1 MRRVSDTGP
10 IAIYERALR
19 AGVRKPPGKEPA
31 VGGVGV
37 AVYGD
42 LTAGRPLRAMCWSAE
57 QSVADRL
64 QRTQRRHCGF
74 RGGDLGVTSGIARVF
89 SVDAAPELRHRK
101 QCPPAGGRCEEVST
115 VVMAS
120 RP

>member
-1 MRRVSDTGP
+1 MGY
-10 IAIYERALR
+10 AW

-31 VGGVGV
+31 VGGVRV

-42 LTAGRPLRAMCWSAE
+42 LTAGRPLRGMRGSVE
-57 QSVADRL
+57 QTVADPL
-64 QRTQRRHCGF
+64 QRTQRRRCGF

-89 SVDAAPELRHRK
+89 SVDAATELRRRK
-101 QCPPAGGRCEEVST
+101 WFPPAGGRCEEVM
-115 VVMAS
+115 VVMAL